1 MVTKTIHLTTVG
13 RVQDFTSAMVEF
25 DFEVD
30 LSSGRYTVN
39 GKSIMGILS
48 LDLHHGITAQA
59 DVPEDQEERF
69 LQVLQGFMA

>member
-1 MVTKTIHLTTVG
+1 MVAKTIHLTTVG
-13 RVQDFTSAMVEF
+13 RVQDFTSAMGEF

-48 LDLHHGITAQA
+48 LDLHHGITVQA

-69 LQVLQGFMA
+69 LQVLQDFMA

>member
-1 MVTKTIHLTTVG
+1 M
-13 RVQDFTSAMVEF
+13 
-25 DFEVD
+25 D

>member
-1 MVTKTIHLTTVG
+1 MVTQIIHLNTVE
-13 RVQDFTSAMVEF
+13 RVQEFTSAMGEF

-59 DVPEDQEERF
+59 EVPEDQEERF
-69 LQVLQGFMA
+69 LQVLQPFAK

>member
-1 MVTKTIHLTTVG
+1 MTTQLIHLPTIE
-13 RVQDFTSAMVEF
+13 RVQRFTAAMQEF